1 VKLIKTIIKI
11 IFAILILLAVFAYY
25 HSLSNAPVTIAEIF
39 RDDEVAQTQRSKEN
53 FIAVIEENKTSYV
66 ARGAHSKG
74 HACVGAYFDVH
85 ETIPSNLQHGVFKTP
100 GKRYKSWIRFSNGRS
115 SMKGNHDAHKDAHG
129 MAIKLFHIYDNIL
142 VRPEDG
148 PETQDFLMHDS
159 PVFFAAN
166 IEDYNRFVESD
177 DKIMYF
183 IPGNNP
189 FKWHLREL
197 AHALAT
203 LKAPPVS
210 PLWAQYFSNTAY
222 KLGSHNIKFTAK
234 ACTTAPGN
242 IDQNIND
249 PNFLRKT
256 MAEELKTGEGCFNFM
271 VQLQN
276 PDKYM
281 PTEDPSIEWKVS
293 DSPYI
298 TIAKIRI
305 PIQVFDTIEQQTF
318 CENLSFSPWNALS
331 EHRPIGQL
339 NRIRKEVYEASSKYR
354 HSSNQSDVPELLDW

>member
-1 VKLIKTIIKI
+1 M
-11 IFAILILLAVFAYY
+11 FAILILLAIFAYY
-25 HSLSNAPVTIAEIF
+25 HSLSNAPVTVAEIF
-39 RDDEVAQTQRSKEN
+39 RDDEAAQVQRSKEN
-53 FIAVIEENKTSYV
+53 FIEVIEENKTSYV
-66 ARGAHSKG
+66 ARGAHAKG
-74 HACVGAYFDVH
+74 HACVKAYFDVH
-85 ETIPSNLQHGVFKTP
+85 ESIPSNLRHGVFKTP

-129 MAIKLFHIYDNIL
+129 MAIKLFHIYDDIL
-142 VRPEDG
+142 VRTEDG

-166 IEDYNRFVESD
+166 IEDYNRFVESE

-183 IPGNNP
+183 ITGKNP

-197 AHALAT
+197 THALAT

-222 KLGSHNIKFTAK
+222 KLGPHNIKFSAQ
-234 ACTTAPGN
+234 ACSTPE
-242 IDQNIND
+242 IDPAQDKND

-256 MAEELKTGEGCFNFM
+256 MVKELQGNEACFEFR
-271 VQLQN
+271 VQPQD

-281 PTEDPSIEWKVS
+281 PIEDPSILWKES

-298 TIAKIRI
+298 TLAKIII
-305 PIQVFDTIEQQTF
+305 PKQKFDSEDQQQF

-354 HSSNQSDVPELLDW
+354 HNSNQEEVPELLDWQI